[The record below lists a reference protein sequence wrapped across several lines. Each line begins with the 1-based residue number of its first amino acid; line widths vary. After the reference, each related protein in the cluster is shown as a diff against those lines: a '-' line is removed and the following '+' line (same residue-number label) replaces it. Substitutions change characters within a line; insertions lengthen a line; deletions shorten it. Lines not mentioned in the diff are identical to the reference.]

1 MTGALAAILLTH
13 LQGLPFADRL
23 AGLVRTVTI
32 TGEDGKRKAFPVAC
46 NVTNADCTAGRY
58 QDLVPDSSR
67 KSVMYFE
74 DGGTVLTGLLKGDPQ
89 FRSTIRLI
97 GWLNLKKMGLTDC
110 DFATTAITNI
120 IKNLPWAEFNSP
132 ANGFVRVKLTGL
144 NVLEKSSA
152 IFSRYTYDEA
162 VTQYLLYPYDYFGL
176 NLTVE
181 YTVRRS
187 CIEDAVIPDIELC
200 DDNSGNV
207 NPGGDNAGAKQGD
220 LLYWDVA
227 SGMWKRLAAGVDGH
241 VLTSAGPE
249 HTPAWEAPAGGS
261 DFTCDDVATC
271 PIVTTL
277 QTDLSNLVGHVDD
290 VEQESIDADAILQA
304 NIDTVA
310 SNLAD
315 HVNDTENPHKVSLE
329 QARAED
335 NFVDGEIDM
344 NGKSVRNLPAPTNAD
359 EAVNKAYVDGLMDRV
374 LKQPQAFTPAGNY
387 PTTYNGNAIQANDS
401 FRITAAGSVG
411 AQTVNADDLL
421 IALVDAPGQTD
432 ANWQILESN
441 RDQAS
446 ETVKGVAKIVS
457 QTEIQNELS
466 TNNTDIVT
474 SQKFWLGINRM
485 VQVAWTWAQKQIFST
500 APRFSSVNANQY
512 LKSDGSK
519 DLTGVDNI
527 PVADVTG
534 AEAVANKDTDGT
546 LAANSDTKY
555 ASQKATKTY
564 VDTKAAT
571 KADKYYAPH
580 NHSVNTYTLLE
591 SDNNTLQRMDYAT
604 AIAVTIPNDTN
615 APTIQIGYVFRFV
628 QLGAGQIT
636 LGPDSGVTINNRNGL
651 KTAGQ
656 YAVIAIEK
664 TAANTWLCYGDTTT

>member
-1 MTGALAAILLTH
+1 MEATAIKYLKGKLEALGYIQQVYGLAEMAEVPGGEKQRFPAVYEAGELQHINFDSYETLSFILRDGKVRRDKKENPYIANANLITEIYQLSIVIYGNGKEDLNCSSYTQSIAMDIARVLENWNKRALEAAGNYEYAEIIVSGIEQNKKAVWDKLTN
-13 LQGLPFADRL
+13 QDYRL
-23 AGLVRTVTI
+23 KDTDMLVMVSIEVTVS
-32 TGEDGKRKAFPVAC
+32 GEDRCFEGGPC
-46 NVTNADCTAGRY
+46 GDDPIY
-58 QDLVPDSSR
+58 IPPD
-67 KSVMYFE
+67 
-74 DGGTVLTGLLKGDPQ
+74 
-89 FRSTIRLI
+89 
-97 GWLNLKKMGLTDC
+97 
-110 DFATTAITNI
+110 
-120 IKNLPWAEFNSP
+120 
-132 ANGFVRVKLTGL
+132 
-144 NVLEKSSA
+144 
-152 IFSRYTYDEA
+152 
-162 VTQYLLYPYDYFGL
+162 
-176 NLTVE
+176 
-181 YTVRRS
+181 
-187 CIEDAVIPDIELC
+187 
-200 DDNSGNV
+200 
-207 NPGGDNAGAKQGD
+207 GGDNAGTKQGD

-227 SGMWKRLAAGVDGH
+227 SGMWKRLPAGADGY
-241 VLTSAGPE
+241 VLTSNGIE
-249 HTPAWEAPAGGS
+249 QAPTWQASQGGS
-261 DFTCDDVATC
+261 DFDCADLAGCTVITTLQSDVN
-271 PIVTTL
+271 TL
-277 QTDLSNLVGHVDD
+277 QTDLNSLTTHVDD
-290 VEQESIDADAILQA
+290 VEQAAIDADAILQA
-304 NIDTVA
+304 NIDNVA
-310 SNLAD
+310 GDLTD
-315 HVNDTENPHKVSLE
+315 HVNDTANPHHVNLE
-329 QARAED
+329 QARLQD
-335 NFVDGEIDM
+335 NYFEGEVDM
-344 NGKSVRNLPAPTNAD
+344 NGNPLRNLPTPTNAD
-359 EAVNKAYVDGLMDRV
+359 EAVNKAYVDGLIDRV
-374 LKQPQAFTPAGNY
+374 LKQPQAFTPAGSY
-387 PTTYNGNAIQANDS
+387 PTTYNGNAVQANDT
-401 FRITAAGSVG
+401 FRITAAGVIG
-411 AQTVNADDLL
+411 GVTVNAEDLL
-421 IALVDAPGQTD
+421 IALVDTPGQTD
-432 ANWQILESN
+432 SNWQVLESN

-457 QTEIQNELS
+457 QTDIQNELS

-485 VQVAWTWAQKQIFST
+485 VQVAWTWAQKQIFTS

-512 LKSDGSK
+512 LKSDASK

>member
-1 MTGALAAILLTH
+1 MDVSRVLENWDKRALEAAGNYEHAEIVVSSIE
-13 LQGLPFADRL
+13 QS
-23 AGLVRTVTI
+23 
-32 TGEDGKRKAFPVAC
+32 KKAVW
-46 NVTNADCTAGRY
+46 D
-58 QDLVPDSSR
+58 
-67 KSVMYFE
+67 
-74 DGGTVLTGLLKGDPQ
+74 
-89 FRSTIRLI
+89 
-97 GWLNLKKMGLTDC
+97 
-110 DFATTAITNI
+110 
-120 IKNLPWAEFNSP
+120 
-132 ANGFVRVKLTGL
+132 KLTNQDYRL
-144 NVLEKSSA
+144 KDTDMLVMVSLE
-152 IFSRYTYDEA
+152 
-162 VTQYLLYPYDYFGL
+162 VTVSGEERCFAGGACGDDPIY
-176 NLTVE
+176 
-181 YTVRRS
+181 
-187 CIEDAVIPDIELC
+187 IPPD
-200 DDNSGNV
+200 
-207 NPGGDNAGAKQGD
+207 GGDNAGTKQGD

-227 SGMWKRLAAGVDGH
+227 SGMWKRLPAGADGY
-241 VLTSAGPE
+241 VLTSNGIE
-249 HTPAWEAPAGGS
+249 QAPTWQASQGGS
-261 DFTCDDVATC
+261 DFDCADLAGCTVITTLQSDVN
-271 PIVTTL
+271 TL
-277 QTDLSNLVGHVDD
+277 QTDLNSLTTHVDD
-290 VEQESIDADAILQA
+290 VEQAAIDADAILQA
-304 NIDTVA
+304 NIDNVA
-310 SNLAD
+310 GDLTD
-315 HVNDTENPHKVSLE
+315 HVNDTANPHHVNLE
-329 QARAED
+329 QARLQD
-335 NFVDGEIDM
+335 NYFEGEVDM
-344 NGKSVRNLPAPTNAD
+344 NGNPLRNLPTPTNAD
-359 EAVNKAYVDGLMDRV
+359 EAVNKAYVDGLIDRV
-374 LKQPQAFTPAGNY
+374 LKQPQAFTPAGSY
-387 PTTYNGNAIQANDS
+387 PTTYNGNAVQANDT
-401 FRITAAGSVG
+401 FRITAAGVIG
-411 AQTVNADDLL
+411 GVTVNAEDLL
-421 IALVDAPGQTD
+421 IALVDTPGQTD
-432 ANWQILESN
+432 SNWQVLESN

-457 QTEIQNELS
+457 QTDIQNELS

-485 VQVAWTWAQKQIFST
+485 VQVAWTWAQKQIFTS

-512 LKSDGSK
+512 LKSDASK

>member
-1 MTGALAAILLTH
+1 MEATAIKYLKGKLEALGYIQQVYGLAEIVEEPGGEKQRFPAVYEAGE
-13 LQGLPFADRL
+13 LQHINFDSYQTLSFIIR
-23 AGLVRTVTI
+23 
-32 TGEDGKRKAFPVAC
+32 DGKIRRDKKENPYIANANLITETYHLSIVIYGNGKEDLNCSSYTQSIAMDVSRVLENWDKRALEAAGNYEHAEIVVSSIEQSKKAVWDKLTNQDYRLKDTDMLVMVSLEVTVSGEERCFAGGAC
-46 NVTNADCTAGRY
+46 GDDTIY
-58 QDLVPDSSR
+58 IPP
-67 KSVMYFE
+67 
-74 DGGTVLTGLLKGDPQ
+74 DGGGGVLP
-89 FRSTIRLI
+89 
-97 GWLNLKKMGLTDC
+97 
-110 DFATTAITNI
+110 
-120 IKNLPWAEFNSP
+120 
-132 ANGFVRVKLTGL
+132 
-144 NVLEKSSA
+144 
-152 IFSRYTYDEA
+152 
-162 VTQYLLYPYDYFGL
+162 
-176 NLTVE
+176 
-181 YTVRRS
+181 
-187 CIEDAVIPDIELC
+187 
-200 DDNSGNV
+200 
-207 NPGGDNAGAKQGD
+207 KQGD
-220 LLYWDVA
+220 LLYWDA
-227 SGMWKRLAAGVDGH
+227 TSGSWKLLPAGADGY
-241 VLTSAGPE
+241 VLTSTGPE
-249 HTPAWEAPAGGS
+249 QTPAWEAPAGGS

-304 NIDTVA
+304 NIDTIA

-315 HVNDTENPHKVSLE
+315 HVNDSDNPHKVSLE

-335 NFVDGEIDM
+335 NFVYGEIDM
-344 NGKSVRNLPAPTNAD
+344 NGKSVRNLPTPTNAD

-421 IALVDAPGQTD
+421 IALVDTPGQTD
-432 ANWQILESN
+432 SNWQILESN

-485 VQVAWTWAQKQIFST
+485 VQVAWTWAQKQIFTT

-527 PVADVTG
+527 PVADVSG

>member
-1 MTGALAAILLTH
+1 MTGALAAILRTY
-13 LQGLPFADRL
+13 LQGLPFVDRL

-89 FRSTIRLI
+89 LRSTIRLV

-120 IKNLPWAEFNSP
+120 IKNLPWTEFNSP